1 MLLQYF
7 GKKKKAAHS
16 LYNAITI
23 EITSE
28 VVSNRTSS
36 LQFERVLAFKL
47 VRDRRRILRDNCEIV
62 DISGDIF
69 VVVSPITHPD
79 ISFGHGCS
87 ESHFGED
94 IRESLPPSCP
104 AGSQAK
110 RTIFVSVTPPN
121 SECTIGRWTFQPV
134 GPRAF
139 LRLTTKGDRIQRSNP
154 VVHTSS
160 EGVSDSALPVLF
172 VVFSKRGA
180 PETDEGQAMWCIV
193 VTGGQCHFFN
203 AFGNQ
208 RSLAPAINYFF
219 RMDKIYNSS
228 RA

>member
-104 AGSQAK
+104 AGSQAIDEYGDSGK
-110 RTIFVSVTPPN
+110 KLGPYQLQGEWYQLRGEFFSRNLSSAHCPRDETHTKNYRKICGQRKF
-121 SECTIGRWTFQPV
+121 CTLETY
-134 GPRAF
+134 
-139 LRLTTKGDRIQRSNP
+139 
-154 VVHTSS
+154 
-160 EGVSDSALPVLF
+160 
-172 VVFSKRGA
+172 VFS
-180 PETDEGQAMWCIV
+180 IL
-193 VTGGQCHFFN
+193 
-203 AFGNQ
+203 
-208 RSLAPAINYFF
+208 S
-219 RMDKIYNSS
+219 
-228 RA
+228 